1 MARRHAPLAALV
13 LLMVASL
20 LDLLY
25 VTRGQ
30 TFYGT
35 DQFRFAFYRQGWSA
49 DALLTPYNGHLMAI
63 PTAVFHILFDIGR
76 FDDYHPYRY
85 GAMPLTLITAGLLFA
100 YARKRVGD
108 WPAVAFAAS
117 ILFFGTAW
125 SALLVPIGIL
135 SFVVP
140 VAAGVAALLAL
151 DRRDLMGDAMA
162 CALLVLG
169 LLSHSVAMLFVG
181 VAAIELVLDP
191 ARRRRLWVVAVPAAL
206 YAAWYAF
213 YSVGG
218 ESQGSGIEHSQHH
231 GAAVGYVYKGIAM
244 TFGNLAGPSEIAREQ
259 GASIAIQGAIG
270 AAVAVCIVGALIAVW
285 SKGSTKKRPR
295 LWALIAALLAFW
307 MVAALARGNGSVAD
321 DSRYL
326 YPSAVLLILIVLEAL
341 RGIRLNRIAL
351 AVIAG
356 AACLSIVPNLI
367 ALDHY
372 GSNARET
379 SSVVGA
385 RLSVLELEE
394 PWVKSHA
401 EWNFRPSPQL
411 PTAGEYFLLGTRI
424 YSSSPAPNPSKISSL
439 GPQERAAADRV
450 LEGLLGPR
458 LALKHASRRDR
469 RGTGTAREGC
479 LVLRS
484 ESPKP
489 GVQFMASS
497 GDVLVEATGDRP
509 VEIRLRRFADPSS
522 ALHLGSVPAGSARKL
537 RLPPDRLVDPW
548 RLQLVGGPMVAC
560 RTNPASRG
568 TAGRGK
574 ALGTAGLRE

>member
-1 MARRHAPLAALV
+1 MARRLAPLAVLG

-35 DQFRFAFYRQGWSA
+35 DQFRFAFYRQGWDA
-49 DALLTPYNGHLMAI
+49 DALLTPYNGQLMAI
-63 PTAVFHILFDIGR
+63 PTVVFHILFEIGS
-76 FDDYHPYRY
+76 FGDYHPYRY
-85 GAMPLTLITAGLLFA
+85 GTMPLTLITVGLLFA

-108 WPAVAFAAS
+108 WPAVAFAAV

-125 SALLVPIGIL
+125 AALLVPIGIL

-151 DRRDLMGDAMA
+151 DRGDLGGDAMA
-162 CALLVLG
+162 CALLIFG
-169 LLSHSVAMLFVG
+169 LLSQSVAMLFLG
-181 VAAIELVLDP
+181 AAAIELVLDP
-191 ARRRRLWVVAVPAAL
+191 AHRRRLWVVGVPAAL
-206 YAAWYAF
+206 YATWYAF
-213 YSVGG
+213 YSAGG
-218 ESQGSGIEHSQHH
+218 ESQGSGIEHLQHH
-231 GAAVGYVYKGIAM
+231 GAAANYVYTGIAA

-259 GASIAIQGAIG
+259 GASLATQQTIG
-270 AAVAVCIVGALIAVW
+270 AAVTVCIVGALIAVW
-285 SKGSTKKRPR
+285 SKGLLKNRPR
-295 LWALIAALLAFW
+295 LLALIVALVAFW
-307 MVAALARGNGSVAD
+307 IVAAVARNGSVAS

-351 AVIAG
+351 AIIAG

-367 ALDHY
+367 ALGHY

-385 RLSVLELEE
+385 RLSALELEE
-394 PWVKSHA
+394 PWIKSHA

-424 YSSSPAPNPSKISSL
+424 YASSPAPDPSKIRSL
-439 GPQERAAADRV
+439 GPRERAAADRV

-458 LALKHASRRDR
+458 LSLQHASRSDR
-469 RGTGTAREGC
+469 QGAGTAGEGC
-479 LVLRS
+479 VALRS
-484 ESPKP
+484 GSAKW
-489 GVQFMASS
+489 GLQFKASS
-497 GDVLVEATGDRP
+497 GHVLVKATGDRP
-509 VEIRLRRFADPSS
+509 VVIRLRRFADPPSS
-522 ALHLGSVPAGSARKL
+522 LHLGSVPAGSAREL
-537 RLPPDRLVDPW
+537 RLPADRLADPW
-548 RLQLVGGPMVAC
+548 QLQLIGSPVVAC
-560 RTNPASRG
+560 RTNPVPRP
-568 TAGRGK
+568 TRGRGK
-574 ALGTAGLRE
+574 APGTAGLQE